1 MTPIR
6 NKFTNHVLGAPVN
19 WDAEKHGPCIGLPI
33 CAADEGYNYSYWSL
47 SWRERLQV
55 LFGRPVRLCVLSTT
69 GHPPV
74 MLDTTAN

>member
-19 WDAEKHGPCIGLPI
+19 WDEAKYGPCVGLPI
-33 CAADEGYNYSYWSL
+33 CAADDNYNYSYWSL

-55 LFGRPVRLCVLSTT
+55 LFGRPVRLCVLSA

-74 MLDTTAN
+74 MLDTVDG